1 MVAMHPSQLS
11 SELLWKQCRVETTR
25 RGGPGGQ
32 HRNKVETAVIV
43 THVPT
48 GISAEANERRS
59 QAQNRTVAFRRLRLK
74 LACELRSEH
83 YDTESPSNLWRSR
96 LAQQRLVISES
107 HDDYAALIAECL
119 DTLHSVNLDM
129 KLAATRLDTSPSQL
143 VKLFGLN
150 QQAWNILN
158 RQRVQHGLSPL
169 RST

>member
-1 MVAMHPSQLS
+1 MHPSQLS
-11 SELLWKQCRVETTR
+11 TEELWKQCRVETTR

-43 THVPT
+43 THIPT

-59 QAQNRTVAFRRLRLK
+59 QAQNRTVAFRRLRLT
-74 LACELRSEH
+74 LACEWRSEH
-83 YDTESPSNLWRSR
+83 QSADSPSSLWQSR
-96 LAQQRLVISES
+96 LIQQRLVISES
-107 HDDYAALIAECL
+107 HEDYASLIAECF
-119 DTLHSVNLDM
+119 DALHSVNLDM
-129 KLAATRLDTSPSQL
+129 KLAATHFGTSPSQL